1 MDNIMFSLG
10 VVLPLFL
17 TMATGFLIRR
27 IKLADEHF
35 FTVANNVC
43 FKLLLPLMIFDNLYS
58 NDLSEAL
65 DGKLILFC
73 VLGVFLFAVALML
86 IVPLFVKDN
95 RKRGVMIQGMFRSN
109 FLLFG
114 VPLVRS
120 ISGEAGVA
128 IVSMLIVVVVPLFNV
143 LAVIALALYQTENGK
158 RYSVWEVVR
167 SILTNPLII
176 ASAIAVATVLVG
188 IKLPTFI
195 EKPISSIA
203 GIATPFSLLV
213 LGGEF
218 NLGYVKSSLR
228 PTLATVFVKLAVLP
242 AIMLP
247 LAIMSG
253 FQGPALC
260 AVLTLFASPV
270 AVSSYIM
277 AKTSNCDGDLA
288 ANIIVF
294 STLISSVTIFFIV
307 LIMRTLGYL

>member
-1 MDNIMFSLG
+1 MFSLG

-27 IKLADEHF
+27 IKLADDHF
-35 FTVANNVC
+35 FAVANNVC

-73 VLGVFLFAVALML
+73 VSAVFLFAVALML

-120 ISGEAGVA
+120 LSGEEGVA
-128 IVSMLIVVVVPLFNV
+128 LVSMLIVVIVPLFNV
-143 LAVIALALYQTENGK
+143 LAVIALAMFQTEDGK
-158 RYSVWEVVR
+158 RYSVWEVVK

-176 ASAIAVATVLVG
+176 ASAIAVATVLIG

-203 GIATPFSLLV
+203 GIATPLSLMV

-218 NLGYVKSSLR
+218 NLGYVKSSLK
-228 PTLATVFVKLAVLP
+228 PTLAAVGVKLALLP

-247 LAIMSG
+247 IAILLG
-253 FQGPALC
+253 FRGSALC

-270 AVSSYIM
+270 AVSSYVM

-288 ANIIVF
+288 ANLIVF
-294 STLISSVTIFFIV
+294 STLFSSVTIFFIV